1 MSVRP
6 FTVLGVQQV
15 ALGARDRRALRT
27 LWVDCLG
34 FTPVST
40 YSSASENVDEEILS
54 VGAGLGRVEV
64 DLMQPVDDSARPV
77 IHEPPLHHVG
87 LWIDALLS
95 AVGWLVQHGVR
106 IAPGGVR
113 RGAAGHQ
120 VCFIHPKPS
129 AYFPIAGNGVL
140 IELVQAPPEV
150 IAEYRLASGSGFP
163 PTPATSSRSAP

>member
-6 FTVLGVQQV
+6 FTVVGVQQI
-15 ALGARDRRALRT
+15 ALGSRDRRSLRA

-34 FTPVST
+34 LTPVST

-64 DLMQPVDDSARPV
+64 DLMQPLADSARPV
-77 IHEPPLHHVG
+77 IHEPTLHHVG

-95 AVGWLVQHGVR
+95 AVAWLVQHGVR

-113 RGAAGHQ
+113 RGAMGHA

-129 AYFPIAGNGVL
+129 VYFPISGNGAL
-140 IELVQAPPEV
+140 IELVQAPPDV
-150 IAEYRLASGSGFP
+150 IAEYRRAVARG
-163 PTPATSSRSAP
+163 